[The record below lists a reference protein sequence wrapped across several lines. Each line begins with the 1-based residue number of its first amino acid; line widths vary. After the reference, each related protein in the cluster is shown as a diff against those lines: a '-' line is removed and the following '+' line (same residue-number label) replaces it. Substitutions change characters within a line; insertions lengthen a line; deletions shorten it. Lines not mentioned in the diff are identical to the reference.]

1 MVRVGTTPAVAR
13 AAWYD
18 RTAASKCDY
27 YYGQGVSPHAVTTRL
42 TYTVPAG
49 KKAMVEVMQVRVRR
63 ASAATTVGLAGAY
76 VMLTPSGGV
85 IKEILDTGINDNTV
99 NARDNN
105 ALGGTMVLCTGDQLD
120 LKTYDLSTGGTCDYF
135 VCYKLTEFDA

>member
-1 MVRVGTTPAVAR
+1 
-13 AAWYD
+13 
-18 RTAASKCDY
+18 
-27 YYGQGVSPHAVTTRL
+27 VTTRL